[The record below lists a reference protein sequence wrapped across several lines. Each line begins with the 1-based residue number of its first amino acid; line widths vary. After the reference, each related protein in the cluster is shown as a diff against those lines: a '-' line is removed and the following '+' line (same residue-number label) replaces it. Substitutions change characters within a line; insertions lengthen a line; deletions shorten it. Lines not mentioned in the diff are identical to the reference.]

1 MSKKVVA
8 IQGSYRK
15 GRVSDLAVDAV
26 LRGAESAGAVTE
38 KIYLIDQHIEFCDN
52 CRACCQ
58 QPGTKRGKCSHKDD
72 MDGILDKLEQ
82 ADAMVFCSP
91 MNAFTVTAVM
101 KRFIERLTVYAYWPW
116 SKAKAPGFRNKKTS
130 NKKAIVI
137 SSSAMPAIIGRL
149 FARNTLFLLKSLPA
163 IFGIKRTQTLYF
175 GMVAQ
180 TPDSTLT
187 DKQLRKCFEAGRQLV
202 R

>member
-1 MSKKVVA
+1 MAKKVVA

-15 GRVSDLAVDAV
+15 GRVSDSAVDAV
-26 LRGAESAGAVTE
+26 LRGAEAAGAVTE

-58 QPGTKRGKCSHKDD
+58 QPGEKRGKCAHNDD
-72 MDGILDKLEQ
+72 MDAILDKLEQ
-82 ADAMVFCSP
+82 ADGLVFCSP

-116 SKAKAPGFRNKKTS
+116 SKAKGPAFRNKQAS
-130 NKKAIVI
+130 DKKAII
-137 SSSAMPAIIGRL
+137 ITSSAMPAIIGRM
-149 FARNTLFLLKSLPA
+149 FARNALFLLKSLPP
-163 IFGIKRTQTLYF
+163 IFGVKKVKTLYF

-180 TPDSTLT
+180 RQDAILT
-187 DKQLRKCFEAGRQLV
+187 DKQLLKCFKAGKKLV
-202 R
+202 E